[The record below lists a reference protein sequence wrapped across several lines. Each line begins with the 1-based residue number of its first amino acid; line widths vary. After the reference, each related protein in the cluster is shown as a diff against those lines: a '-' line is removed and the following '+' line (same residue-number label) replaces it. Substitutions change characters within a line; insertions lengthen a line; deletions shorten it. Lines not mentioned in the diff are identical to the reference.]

1 MPIFRVAES
10 GNFVPFE
17 KTPFPDLERALE
29 DWIESNPHMLLEG
42 ENIAIV
48 ARQPR
53 SMLGKYLDLL
63 GIDASGACVVVELKR
78 GETPR
83 DVVAQ
88 TLEYAAWVD
97 SLNHDQLDEL
107 ARAYAAQRGLGA
119 DGAIDVYRNA
129 FSLEAA
135 DDLGASPALADR
147 ITLNNRQRMIV
158 VAESFS
164 EEVEQTLRY
173 LPTRLGV
180 DITGLQFS
188 VHRAGGETIIE
199 TNAVVGR
206 ERAAAASEKSPGRR
220 ESEPHDSIIA
230 RAKTD
235 FVRKAVNMIEDWI
248 DNVGH
253 PDLAVRHGPGT
264 EHFIRL
270 NNKSQ
275 VYYYFAYHW
284 IYAYLYAA
292 TATEIETL
300 RAKLTKP
307 EEVRETSGSVRFH
320 LARDADFEVL
330 KELILARIAAPGN
343 T

>member
-63 GIDASGACVVVELKR
+63 GIDASGACV
-78 GETPR
+78 G
-83 DVVAQ
+83 
-88 TLEYAAWVD
+88 
-97 SLNHDQLDEL
+97 
-107 ARAYAAQRGLGA
+107 
-119 DGAIDVYRNA
+119 NA